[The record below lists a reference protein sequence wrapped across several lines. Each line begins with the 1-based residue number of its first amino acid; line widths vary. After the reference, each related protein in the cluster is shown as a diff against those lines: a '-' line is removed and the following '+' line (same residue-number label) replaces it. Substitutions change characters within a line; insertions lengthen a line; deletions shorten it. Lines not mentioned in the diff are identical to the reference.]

1 MSRPYTD
8 KFKAGAVALLES
20 QGFPNDPGALDRVY
34 QHLGQKP
41 AKRTLMRWFHGEN
54 GAPDDK
60 LVRASKKELADVFED
75 VAYKYLNRAG
85 EQDAVDETKGK
96 DAVMTAAIAVDKMR
110 LLRGLP
116 TEIVVLV
123 PGFIEAIKKLGQDPE
138 QVMRR
143 AIERAGLGEQYLQ

>member
-1 MSRPYTD
+1 MTNYTD
-8 KFKAGAVALLES
+8 KFKAGAVALLEA
-20 QGFPNDPGALDRVY
+20 QGYPTNPNALEKVH
-34 QHLGQKP
+34 QHLNRKP

-60 LVRASKKELADVFED
+60 LVRQSKKEIADVFED
-75 VAYKYLNRAG
+75 VAYKYLARAG

-138 QVMRR
+138 VVMRK